1 MKHSQDIA
9 WKLMKIKLIVNNE
22 KMFSAKI
29 KVCGQQLEVM
39 NQFKYIGWINIEEG
53 TKIEIISRVTQT
65 MAAV

>member
-1 MKHSQDIA
+1 M
-9 WKLMKIKLIVNNE
+9 VNNE

-39 NQFKYIGWINIEEG
+39 NQFKYIGLIIIEEG
-53 TKIEIISRVTQT
+53 TKIKIISRITQT

>member
-1 MKHSQDIA
+1 MKHSQDMA
-9 WKLMKIKLIVNNE
+9 WKLMKKKIMVNNE

-39 NQFKYIGWINIEEG
+39 NQFKYIGLIIIEEG
-53 TKIEIISRVTQT
+53 TKIKIISRITQT